1 MYADLNV
8 SVKFKEY
15 NKLGLPKGYNAF
27 FTRGYAGRLEYLKG
41 ELEVAKEISDLQ
53 VAQEISGLEHPNLL
67 VYGGGDEI
75 RKFCIDNSLVYVQ
88 DFINDKSSKKDG
100 KNKRK

>member
-1 MYADLNV
+1 MCHLLTRYQSTIFPNHKSCV
-8 SVKFKEY
+8 RKKGV
-15 NKLGLPKGYNAF
+15 PKGYNAF

-41 ELEVAKEISDLQ
+41 ELEVAKEISGLQ
-53 VAQEISGLEHPNLL
+53 TPNLL